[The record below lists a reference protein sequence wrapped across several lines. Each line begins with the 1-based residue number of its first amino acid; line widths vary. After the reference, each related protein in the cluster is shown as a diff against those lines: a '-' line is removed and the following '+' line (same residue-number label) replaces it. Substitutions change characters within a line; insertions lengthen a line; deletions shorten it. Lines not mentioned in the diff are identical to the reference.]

1 MSPSTEGKPGSN
13 PLRRHTHTSVECLAP
28 NEAGCSTRAQHKD
41 IHPPFCTGTT
51 RRRRRRSETGGARW
65 RPHPHTAP
73 PPRVTIALEG
83 AVEAMIAVEYKH
95 VPFAPSPPL
104 PSPPLPPLF
113 RGAIMARWRPASPS
127 PSTTRRRERDSTHA
141 RLRLLLPLPSS
152 RHQWEKR
159 GAHKNGGVGGIGP
172 GPRPAGACSHRSSSS
187 IRLQQSVRDGHG
199 EGELHL
205 RLPTQQSLFKETNPN
220 DERGAGLQMHTVCT
234 SLEYSTPTRLHA
246 HAQLGMSSGVSVPG
260 CARAWGS
267 DLPTDPEFKVP

>member
-1 MSPSTEGKPGSN
+1 MFDAGAAQGYPSAFLHGHHEAAPAPKRDGGS
-13 PLRRHTHTSVECLAP
+13 SVA
-28 NEAGCSTRAQHKD
+28 
-41 IHPPFCTGTT
+41 
-51 RRRRRRSETGGARW
+51 
-65 RPHPHTAP
+65 TAP
-73 PPRVTIALEG
+73 AHRTAASSDDRVGGSGGGDDSSRIQTR
-83 AVEAMIAVEYKH
+83 
-95 VPFAPSPPL
+95 PFRPL